1 MGWCWLIID
10 HTAGGGTRSD
20 TEVVFTYFFFKVPKA
35 SCCLLGWAG
44 TIVWPTGQWILNENL
59 WYNLLTYW
67 SGSAKGKLI
76 IIVHQNCKKEIDS
89 SSSRCSNYDI
99 HVAPRNLTQSFI
111 LCFYERALTGR
122 AGQWWY
128 LIFFRQNLVN
138 TCSCRYGLNDTSCFF
153 NCTGQVDFSA
163 YFLYKIR
170 QSYLIPP
177 KYNQSSMPK
186 WRYILS

>member
-1 MGWCWLIID
+1 MSRLIQHKQNGGQWAGADWLLTIQQGVALGLIQ
-10 HTAGGGTRSD
+10 RSCLHIS
-20 TEVVFTYFFFKVPKA
+20 FFKVPKA

-76 IIVHQNCKKEIDS
+76 IIVHQSCKKEIDS

-99 HVAPRNLTQSFI
+99 APRNLTQSFI

-122 AGQWWY
+122 ASQWMIFDILPTKFSEY
-128 LIFFRQNLVN
+128 LQLQIW
-138 TCSCRYGLNDTSCFF
+138 
-153 NCTGQVDFSA
+153 
-163 YFLYKIR
+163 
-170 QSYLIPP
+170 P
-177 KYNQSSMPK
+177 
-186 WRYILS
+186 